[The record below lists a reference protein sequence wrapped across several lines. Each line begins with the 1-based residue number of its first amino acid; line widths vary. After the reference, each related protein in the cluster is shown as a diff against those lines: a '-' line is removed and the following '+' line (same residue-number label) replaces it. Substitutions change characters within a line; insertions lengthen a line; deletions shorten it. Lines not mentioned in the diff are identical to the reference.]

1 MKRLKFE
8 CTLLSDVIFNQKAS
22 TEGNNTTLDFIPGNV
37 FLGIVAKSYDKF
49 GTNAMEVFHSGKV
62 RFGDAHPVAKDHPE
76 VRTLR
81 VPASLYYPKLQ
92 GLDGKL
98 YVHHC
103 YKRENDETKQ
113 QLKQCRSGFYA
124 FGGTTEAYGAVVEK
138 SFSIKSAYDS
148 VMRRSRDEQMYGY
161 ESIDQGTKFLFD
173 IEVDNDTLAD
183 DIKAALEGRRH
194 VGRSRTA
201 QYGLVNIRETDY
213 QESRSTSTLVKL
225 SDDDDYATVYADGR
239 LIFFDDD
246 DELTFQPTAEQLG
259 IENGEIDW
267 EKSQVRTFQYAPWNG
282 QRHTRDTDRMG
293 IEKGSVFVVKING
306 EKPDFASR
314 YVGSYQNEG
323 FGKVIYNPQFL
334 EACLEKNGEAT
345 ISLRTPNAEATNSG
359 ATTAING
366 ATSLLQYL
374 ERKRKD
380 LDNDAE
386 IYTKVNDFVRNHCRI
401 FNDESFASQW
411 GAIRSIAMQGKSYDG
426 ICKALFDKAS
436 GYLCHGVAQSK
447 WDERDR
453 RKCLEKFVEAYKEQG
468 LLVRKAL
475 VNLSS
480 EMAKK
485 MK

>member
-8 CTLLSDVIFNQKAS
+8 CTLLSDVIVNQKAA

-49 GTNAMEVFHSGKV
+49 GANAMEVFHSGKV
-62 RFGDAHPVAKDHPE
+62 RFGDAHPVAKDQPQL
-76 VRTLR
+76 RTLR

-103 YKRENDETKQ
+103 YKRENDEPKQ
-113 QLKQCRSGFYA
+113 QLKQCRNGFYA
-124 FGGTTEAYGAVVEK
+124 FGVGTEACGAVVEK
-138 SFSIKSAYDS
+138 SFAIKSAYDS

-173 IEVDNDTLAD
+173 IEVDSDTLAD
-183 DIKAALEGRRH
+183 DIKAALEGQRH

-201 QYGLVNIRETDY
+201 QYGLVNIKETDY
-213 QESRSTSTLVKL
+213 QEPGSTSSLVTLDGG
-225 SDDDDYATVYADGR
+225 SYATVYADGR
-239 LIFFDDD
+239 LIFFDND

-282 QRHTRDTDRMG
+282 RRHTRDADRMG

-345 ISLRTPNAEATNSG
+345 VSLKTPGAEAMSCG
-359 ATTAING
+359 AATAING
-366 ATSLLQYL
+366 ATPLLQYL
-374 ERKRKD
+374 ERKRQNNEED
-380 LDNDAE
+380 EE
-386 IYTKVNDFVRNHCRI
+386 IYRKVNEFVSKYCDR
-401 FNDESFASQW
+401 FNGERFASQW
-411 GAIRSIAMQGKSYDG
+411 GAIRSIAMQGKGYDD
-426 ICKALFDKAS
+426 IHEALFEKEK
-436 GYLCHGVAQSK
+436 GYLSHGQAQPK
-447 WDERDR
+447 WEERDR
-453 RKCLEKFVEAYKEQG
+453 RKYLEEFVKAYKERG